1 MNPRTTSDLNN
12 ILKWLLIGGSASAG
26 SVALLNAISDI
37 KDSTNKAKLE
47 KQLNQMAQ
55 PYNVIKIDPKYIKDK
70 SRILSP
76 ELKEAITED
85 VKKTAAEDI
94 NKSALSPTVAKAL
107 KWIAGAGGL
116 VGGAVLSNKLYNAMK
131 QTSLKSELEDAK
143 SQYYTSLYMRK
154 RLEELND
161 EQNKDMKSMYRYA
174 SSSENHI
181 DEKLEAEVREKYAG
195 ILSTIAGLSLAGVTG
210 AAIAHIILA
219 RNLANARNPILNR
232 SNIYDQGL
240 SSSDLMSP
248 RLKFVVEGRPE
259 RVKRN
264 GSMKV
269 KDSTVED
276 IESIEA
282 NSKPLKTIELT
293 EEKLASVLDYNRLL
307 IDEAAEGVIKMAAE
321 LEKKASTNG
330 SINDVITSVALGH
343 IEALQNAK
351 TFDELCDEARS
362 FRESTKKIASEERK
376 ALAVSYIVQDPII
389 GSMFIPYAASEVLDQ
404 NETLNKV
411 ASHLDNDTEAYSDS
425 LINIALSNIKSKSQ
439 LFEKHANEIGTPT
452 EDLLASANEDNY
464 FEQDAK
470 LLIKNILE
478 DKIEIK
484 DL

>member
-1 MNPRTTSDLNN
+1 MNPRTTSDLNS
-12 ILKWLLIGGSASAG
+12 ILQWLLIGGSASAG
-26 SVALLNAISDI
+26 TVALLNALSDI
-37 KDSTNKAKLE
+37 KDSSNKAKLE

-55 PYNVIKIDPKYIKDK
+55 PYNIVKIDPKYIKDK

-76 ELKEAITED
+76 ELKSAITED

-94 NKSALSPTVAKAL
+94 NQSALSPTVAKAL

-116 VGGAVLSNKLYNAMK
+116 VGGAVLSNKLYNMLK
-131 QTSLKSELEDAK
+131 QKSLQSELEDAK

-154 RLEELND
+154 RLEELNE
-161 EQNKDMKSMYRYA
+161 EQNKDTKSMYRYA
-174 SSSENHI
+174 SSTDII
-181 DEKLEAEVREKYAG
+181 DEKLETEFRNKYAG
-195 ILSTIAGLSLAGVTG
+195 ILSSIAGLGVAGLAG

-219 RNLANARNPILNR
+219 RNLANAKNPILNR
-232 SNIYDQGL
+232 SSMYDQGL

-259 RVKRN
+259 KVKRN

-269 KDSTVED
+269 KDSTGED
-276 IESIEA
+276 IESIE
-282 NSKPLKTIELT
+282 NQGKPEEVIELS
-293 EEKLASVLDYNRLL
+293 EEKLASILDYNQMLM
-307 IDEAAEGVIKMAAE
+307 DEACEGVIKMASE

-330 SINDVITSVALGH
+330 NVNDVITAVALGYIDDLH
-343 IEALQNAK
+343 SANN
-351 TFDELCDEARS
+351 FDDLCDKARA
-362 FRESTKKIASEERK
+362 FRESTQKIASEKRK
-376 ALAVSYIVQDPII
+376 ALAVSYIVHDPII

-404 NETLNKV
+404 NESLNKV
-411 ASHLDNDTEAYSDS
+411 ASQLDNDQEAYSDS
-425 LINIALSNIKSKSQ
+425 LINIALANIKSKGQ
-439 LFEKHANEIGTPT
+439 LFEDNNSNIKIAT
-452 EDLLASANEDNY
+452 EDLLASANENAY